1 MALPLHG
8 NQTTP
13 GPERGGRG
21 LWGYYAILDVR
32 PRPGAEEPVEVATE
46 VMRAE
51 QLLAARPCCLQLRA
65 KQLPVR
71 PLLELATRL
80 APLCRQA
87 GIPFC
92 VNDRLDLALV
102 VRADAV
108 HLGQDDLSLTDA
120 RRVLATLGRSL
131 IVGVSTHSLEQAR
144 AAAEGGA
151 DYIGLGPIFSTGTKD
166 RPDPVVGLE
175 GLRAVTAALTVPVV
189 AIGGI
194 RRAHIPQI
202 VAAGA
207 AAAAV
212 IADIETAED
221 RLAAARE
228 VSAAFGSRTYERS
241 A

>member
-1 MALPLHG
+1 MPPLPQGAL
-8 NQTTP
+8 
-13 GPERGGRG
+13 R
-21 LWGYYAILDVR
+21 GYYAILDV
-32 PRPGAEEPVEVATE
+32 PGRVGMPEPIELAKE

-71 PLLELATRL
+71 PLLELASRL

-102 VRADAV
+102 VGADAV
-108 HLGQDDLSLTDA
+108 HLGQDDLSLSDV
-120 RRVLATLGRSL
+120 RRVLATLGRNL
-131 IVGVSTHSLEQAR
+131 LVGISTHSLAQAVV
-144 AAAEGGA
+144 AAQTGA
-151 DYIGLGPIFSTGTKD
+151 DYIGFGPVFSTSSKEK
-166 RPDPVVGLE
+166 PDPVVGIE
-175 GLRAVTAALTVPVV
+175 GLRAVTAAVAVPVV

-194 RRAHIPQI
+194 CRSNVAQV

-212 IADIETAED
+212 IADIENAQD

-228 VSAAFGSRTYERS
+228 VSAAFGSRTYDRT

>member
-8 NQTTP
+8 NQPTP
-13 GPERGGRG
+13 GPERLAHG
-21 LWGYYAILDVR
+21 LRGYYAILDVR
-32 PRPGAEEPVEVATE
+32 VRPGAEEPVEVATE

-65 KQLPVR
+65 KHLPVR
-71 PLLELATRL
+71 PLLELASRL
-80 APLCRQA
+80 GPLCRQA

-102 VRADAV
+102 VKADAV
-108 HLGQDDLSLTDA
+108 HLGQDDLSLADA
-120 RRVLATLGRSL
+120 RRVLSTLGRSL
-131 IVGVSTHSLEQAR
+131 IVGVSTHSLAQAQ
-144 AAAEGGA
+144 AAFEGGA
-151 DYIGLGPIFSTGTKD
+151 DYIGFGPVFATGSKD
-166 RPDPVVGLE
+166 RPDPVVGLDQ
-175 GLRAVTAALTVPVV
+175 LRSVAAVIPLPVV

-194 RRAHIPQI
+194 RRSNLAEV

-212 IADIETAED
+212 IADIESAED

>member
-1 MALPLHG
+1 MPPLP
-8 NQTTP
+8 N
-13 GPERGGRG
+13 GPVELR
-21 LWGYYAILDVR
+21 GYYAILDV
-32 PRPGAEEPVEVATE
+32 PGREGLSEPIELAKE

-65 KQLPVR
+65 KRLAVR
-71 PLLELATRL
+71 PLLELASRL

-87 GIPFC
+87 GVPFC

-102 VRADAV
+102 VGADAV
-108 HLGQDDLSLTDA
+108 HLGQDDLAPGDA
-120 RRVLATLGRSL
+120 RRVLSTLGRSL
-131 IVGVSTHSLEQAR
+131 IIGVSTHSLAQAVVAEQT
-144 AAAEGGA
+144 GA
-151 DYIGLGPIFSTGTKD
+151 DYIGFGPIFATGTKE
-166 RPDPVVGLE
+166 RPDPVVGVE
-175 GLRAVTAALTVPVV
+175 GLRAVTAAVKLPVV

-194 RRAHIPQI
+194 ARANLAQV

-212 IADIETAED
+212 IADIENAED

-228 VSAAFGSRTYERS
+228 VSAAFGRMRHERT